1 MDFGIMWQ
9 RRSDYMV
16 PFLFATAGRSGALD
30 CCVNLLMEK
39 GYTFTSN
46 LTDPVTHLI
55 LPVPSVDEDG
65 HIKGDGPLQEVLA
78 KLSPTTTVIGGNL
91 PQQLLGEHPV
101 IDLLQDEDY
110 VCQNAY
116 ITAHCAMALAAEQ
129 LDTTFRDCRCLIIGW
144 GRIGKCLAEVMAR
157 LEAEITVAV
166 RNPRDK
172 AILEALGYKSMD
184 IAKIVPTDYEL
195 IFNTAPYLLLPDCR
209 GNALK
214 IDLASKP
221 GITGKDVI
229 WARGLPGKMAPAA
242 AGKQMARRILY
253 YIKE

>member
-1 MDFGIMWQ
+1 
-9 RRSDYMV
+9 
-16 PFLFATAGRSGALD
+16 
-30 CCVNLLMEK
+30 
-39 GYTFTSN
+39 
-46 LTDPVTHLI
+46 
-55 LPVPSVDEDG
+55 
-65 HIKGDGPLQEVLA
+65 
-78 KLSPTTTVIGGNL
+78 
-91 PQQLLGEHPV
+91 
-101 IDLLQDEDY
+101 
-110 VCQNAY
+110 
-116 ITAHCAMALAAEQ
+116 
-129 LDTTFRDCRCLIIGW
+129 
-144 GRIGKCLAEVMAR
+144 MAR

-172 AILEALGYKSMD
+172 AILEALGCKSMD

-229 WARGLPGKMAPAA
+229 WARGLPWKMAPAA

>member
-1 MDFGIMWQ
+1 
-9 RRSDYMV
+9 MV

-30 CCVNLLMEK
+30 HCVNLLTEK
-39 GYTFTSN
+39 GYVFTSN
-46 LTDPVTHLI
+46 LAEPVTHLI
-55 LPVPSVDEDG
+55 LPVPSVDEGG

-78 KLSPTTTVIGGNL
+78 KLSPTATVIGGNL
-91 PQQLLGEHPV
+91 PQDLLGAHPF

-116 ITAHCAMALAAEQ
+116 ITAHCAMALAAER
-129 LDTTFRDCRCLIIGW
+129 LETTFRDCACLIIGW
-144 GRIGKCLAEVMAR
+144 GRIGKCLAEVMTH
-157 LEAEITVAV
+157 LEAEVTVAV
-166 RNPRDK
+166 RNPRDQ
-172 AILEALGYKSMD
+172 AILEALGYKSVT
-184 IAKIVPTDYEL
+184 ITKIDPTTYDL
-195 IFNTAPYLLLPDCR
+195 IFNTAPYLLLPNCK
-209 GNALK
+209 GKALK

-221 GITGKDVI
+221 GITGPDVI